1 MEGRPTTAC
10 GAAIA
15 HLRLLRKQDAANAAG
30 WSTNRAWSATLRV
43 RTVQTS
49 ARTQTDSAMDMHGGA
64 RRAIRTS

>member
-1 MEGRPTTAC
+1 MESGPTTAC

-15 HLRLLRKQDAANAAG
+15 HLRLLRKQDVANATG
-30 WSTNRAWSATLRV
+30 WSVNRAWSATSRV

-49 ARTQTDSAMDMHGGA
+49 ARTQTYFAMDMHGGA

>member
-1 MEGRPTTAC
+1 MDGGPTSAC

-15 HLRLLRKQDAANAAG
+15 HPRLLRKQDAANAAG
-30 WSTNRAWSATLRV
+30 WSANRAWSAISRV
-43 RTVQTS
+43 CTVQTS